1 MLQALFGEVKGFF
14 DKDFLFASFIPTI
27 VFLVSVTA
35 TIAGML
41 GFEGSLG
48 WIDSLS
54 AAQSTTLTGVAFL
67 GTVVLA
73 YIFHSLRVV
82 FLKIWTG
89 AIRTPLAPLLL
100 LSQRWNRTRYDEEV
114 KAAFRTLAWRGII
127 DQFDHELRQSYIE
140 PSSSN
145 LIPGAQLHLLEGTL
159 SKLQTQICNASYDD
173 VLNRKDIEA
182 SMKADVLPYYKR
194 FGWSDSLNVAYQ
206 ELIGALEKKAG
217 EERANI
223 ISRRFQLDRR
233 FGMRDNIQPTTL
245 GNVVESYNTYPFV
258 RYGMEG
264 EIFWPHLQR
273 HIPEPLMKKIDEQK
287 ILFDFCLTMATLG
300 VGYGLLAL
308 IFGPLLWGNV
318 RFWTI
323 LGLFA
328 VGFSYAVYYR
338 LAVSIAAQYGDLI
351 RASFD
356 LFRHD
361 LLGAFSV
368 ASIPSNIS
376 LVEEKETW
384 GKLSRLLA
392 YGDPSSLVFEVSKS
406 TKASS

>member
-1 MLQALFGEVKGFF
+1 MLQALFGEVKGLF
-14 DKDFLFASFIPTI
+14 DKDFLFASFIPTL

-35 TIAGML
+35 TLAGML

-48 WIDSLS
+48 WVDSLT
-54 AAQSTTLTGVAFL
+54 AAQSMTLTGVAFL

-89 AIRTPLAPLLL
+89 AIRTPVAPLLL
-100 LSQRWNRTRYDEEV
+100 LSQRWNQARYDEAV
-114 KAAFRTLAWRGII
+114 KAAFRTPVWRGII
-127 DQFDHELRQSYIE
+127 DYFDHELRQSYME
-140 PSSSN
+140 PSSGN
-145 LIPGAQLHLLEGTL
+145 LIPDDQLDSLKGTL
-159 SKLQTQICNASYDD
+159 NKLQSNISSANYDD
-173 VLNRKDIEA
+173 ELNRNNIET
-182 SMKADVLPYYKR
+182 SIKADVLPYYKR
-194 FGWSDSLNVAYQ
+194 FGWSDPLNTVYQ

-233 FGMRDNIQPTTL
+233 FGMRDSIQPTTL
-245 GNVVESYNTYPFV
+245 GNVVESYNAYPFV

-273 HIPEPLMKKIDEQK
+273 HIPEPFMKKIDEQK

-308 IFGPLLWGNV
+308 IFGPLLWGNI

-328 VGFSYAVYYR
+328 VSFSYAVYYR

-361 LLGAFSV
+361 LLRAFSV
-368 ASIPSNIS
+368 ANIHSNIS
-376 LVEEKETW
+376 LIEEKETW

-392 YGDPSSLVFEVSKS
+392 YGDPSTLAFEISS
-406 TKASS
+406 TTKAST